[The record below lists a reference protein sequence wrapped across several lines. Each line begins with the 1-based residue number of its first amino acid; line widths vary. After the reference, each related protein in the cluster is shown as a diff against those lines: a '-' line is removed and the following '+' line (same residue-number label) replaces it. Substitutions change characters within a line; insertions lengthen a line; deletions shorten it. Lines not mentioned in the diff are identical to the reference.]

1 MGRSINYA
9 EVAEMLAAAF
19 KVAEHNFLNND
30 FPRVN
35 DEVAACCQI
44 LFQSNTQAFR
54 EALVGCCLARLHD
67 REIDVALPYMNQG
80 ELAYNGRTL
89 DERVVNPFFREKEIP
104 CSKGPFLSVFRRNV
118 RFAPET
124 GDGVRDKNA
133 FRAMLR
139 FLEVLRGQGELEA
152 EQSLQYLLCK
162 FIEHREESRIILLHV
177 RRLSLNQYEILLRNL
192 LAIPSGG
199 LFPLIMSVAMFR
211 SISRSHDLGW
221 EVKWQGINVADATGG
236 AGGDISILR
245 AGEPVLT
252 IEVTEREVDDARVR
266 STFSTK
272 ILPQNIED
280 YLFLVTNRPPTEEAK
295 RLAESYF
302 GQGHEI
308 GFAPIVEW
316 ASSILT
322 VLGPAG
328 RAGFTE
334 NMIELLEGADIPAAL
349 KVAWNEQVRAV
360 TAPGAS

>member
-1 MGRSINYA
+1 MARYQ
-9 EVAEMLAAAF
+9 
-19 KVAEHNFLNND
+19 
-30 FPRVN
+30 
-35 DEVAACCQI
+35 CC
-44 LFQSNTQAFR
+44 
-54 EALVGCCLARLHD
+54 
-67 REIDVALPYMNQG
+67 
-80 ELAYNGRTL
+80 
-89 DERVVNPFFREKEIP
+89 
-104 CSKGPFLSVFRRNV
+104 RRN
-118 RFAPET
+118 
-124 GDGVRDKNA
+124 
-133 FRAMLR
+133 
-139 FLEVLRGQGELEA
+139 
-152 EQSLQYLLCK
+152 
-162 FIEHREESRIILLHV
+162 
-177 RRLSLNQYEILLRNL
+177 
-192 LAIPSGG
+192 
-199 LFPLIMSVAMFR
+199 
-211 SISRSHDLGW
+211 
-221 EVKWQGINVADATGG
+221 GG

-334 NMIELLEGADIPAAL
+334 NMIGAWARP
-349 KVAWNEQVRAV
+349 R
-360 TAPGAS
+360 